1 VHVSRPSYV
10 KSGFYLDILQYLD
23 EGTCFL
29 RLSDWARS
37 SGGIIYTISLLCLVL
52 SDTSFTSV
60 TEIRMTDHK
69 LLDIGENG

>member
-1 VHVSRPSYV
+1 MHVSRPSYV
-10 KSGFYLDILQYLD
+10 KSGFCLDVLQYRD

-29 RLSDWARS
+29 RLSDWTHNN
-37 SGGIIYTISLLCLVL
+37 GGIIYTVRLLCLIL

-69 LLDIGENG
+69 LLDLGENG